1 MQNIHALLFILWSNG
16 DLSPNPIL
24 QGYLRH
30 LPHAFELRVENIGN
44 LAAGTALEG
53 SRLLNVNDGKVWI
66 DGDLVRCGSMAVCGW
81 TWTRCSQGIWN
92 PYWSTSS
99 SRSGTATV
107 STLHRSML
115 DVFQV
120 QQINLIS
127 LSMVHSCISINVR
140 RTSVKSSI
148 YGDFYAP
155 MERLDELGR
164 PALPQVV
171 ATSCREYRRSKFTIC
186 FSDGRACRLD
196 NRILDPFEPDRP
208 VGSWWGIR
216 TKASEMGGMEG
227 VSGTVFSIHPHNQWD
242 KEPSFGGCVVIIVEQ
257 V

>member
-1 MQNIHALLFILWSNG
+1 MPPPTVLLAAGDLPLKEGEVTFPPLLAHRPRTLWRKTRADAQIIFCYAKHTCATVYSLSNG

-30 LPHAFELRVENIGN
+30 FPHAFELRVANIGN

-53 SRLLNVNDGKVWI
+53 SKLLNLNDGKVWI
-66 DGDLVRCGSMAVCGW
+66 DGDLVRCESMAVCGW

-92 PYWSTSS
+92 PYWCTSS

-127 LSMVHSCISINVR
+127 LSMVHSCISTNVR

-148 YGDFYAP
+148 
-155 MERLDELGR
+155 
-164 PALPQVV
+164 
-171 ATSCREYRRSKFTIC
+171 
-186 FSDGRACRLD
+186 
-196 NRILDPFEPDRP
+196 
-208 VGSWWGIR
+208 SW
-216 TKASEMGGMEG
+216 
-227 VSGTVFSIHPHNQWD
+227 
-242 KEPSFGGCVVIIVEQ
+242 
-257 V
+257 